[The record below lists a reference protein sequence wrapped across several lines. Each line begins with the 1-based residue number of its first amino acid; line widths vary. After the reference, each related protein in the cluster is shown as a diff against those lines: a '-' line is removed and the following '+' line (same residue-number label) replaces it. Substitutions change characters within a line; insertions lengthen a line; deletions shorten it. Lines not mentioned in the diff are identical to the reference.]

1 MHQATHT
8 LTWRENVSF
17 ELSRQKFYKIRFI
30 GITKMSEFSYRKLDV
45 FIVDFWREKLN
56 VSKWEFLGDFQT
68 MCYLPL
74 KSSLLVSFTV

>member
-1 MHQATHT
+1 MHQAPQVK
-8 LTWRENVSF
+8 RKNVSF
-17 ELSRQKFYKIRFI
+17 ELSRQKFYKIRVF
-30 GITKMSEFSYRKLDV
+30 GIKQVEFSRQKLLILSV